1 MKIATFTTLY
11 PSAARATHGLFVEQ
25 RLTHLVAT
33 GKVTSRVIAP
43 VPWFFSTQPRF
54 GDYAKFAATPRR
66 ETRAGITID
75 HPRYLLPP
83 KVGMRV
89 APYALA
95 WGAQPAVRK
104 LREEGH
110 DFELIDAHYF
120 YPDGVAA
127 AFLAGHFGRP
137 LVITARGTD
146 LSYIPRFKRPRRMI
160 QWAAQQAAG
169 IICVCQA
176 LKDSLIELGVDGAKI
191 TVLRNGV
198 DLAKFAPGDREA
210 QRRELGWQTPT
221 LLSVGNLYTH
231 KGHDLA
237 IRGMALLPDYR
248 LKIIGSGPERDS
260 FARLAQ
266 AEGVADRVEF
276 LGAIAQTELKRYY
289 GAADALVLASSREG
303 WANVLLEAMAC
314 GTPVVASAVGGS
326 PEVVTAPAAGV
337 LMRERTPAALA
348 EAVRALAGSN
358 VTRDATRAYAEH
370 FSWDATSA
378 GQIALFEKI
387 LASRKSLTS

>member
-1 MKIATFTTLY
+1 MKIVTFTTLY
-11 PSAARATHGLFVEQ
+11 PSQARPTHGLFVEQ

-33 GKVTSRVIAP
+33 GKVASRVIAP
-43 VPWFFSTQPRF
+43 VPWFFSRHPRF
-54 GDYAKFAATPRR
+54 GDYAKFAATPRC

-83 KVGMRV
+83 RVGMRV

-95 WGAQPAVRK
+95 WGAQPALRK
-104 LREEGH
+104 LRDGGH

-127 AFLAGHFGRP
+127 AFLAAHFARP

-146 LSYIPRFKRPRRMI
+146 LSYIPSFKRPRRMI
-160 QWAAQQAAG
+160 QWAAKQAAG
-169 IICVCQA
+169 VICVCQA
-176 LKDSLIELGVDGAKI
+176 LKDSLVELGVDGAKI
-191 TVLRNGV
+191 SVLRNGV
-198 DLAKFAPGDREA
+198 DLVRFAPGDRNA
-210 QRRELGWQTPT
+210 QRRELGWEAPT

-231 KGHDLA
+231 KGHDLV
-237 IRGMALLPDYR
+237 IRAMGLLPGYR
-248 LKIIGSGPERDS
+248 LKIIGSGPERGS

-266 AEGVADRVEF
+266 TEGVADRVEF
-276 LGAIAQTELKRYY
+276 LGAIAQTELKQYY

-314 GTPVVASAVGGS
+314 GTPVVASAVGGN
-326 PEVVTAPAAGV
+326 PEVVTAAEAGV

-348 EAVRALAGSN
+348 DAVRELAASN
-358 VTRDATRAYAEH
+358 ITRAATRAYAER
-370 FSWDATSA
+370 FSWDATSE
-378 GQIALFEKI
+378 GQIALFQEI
-387 LASRKSLTS
+387 LASRHP